1 MESLMPSER
10 WREQYETGLEPID
23 AQHRGLFEALDRLA
37 GALGSTAKG
46 RMDES
51 RVDEELAFI
60 AQHIIRHCQ
69 TEESLMKEMGFPGRL
84 AHAEQHLELI
94 HRARDLQYRRLKGQ
108 RVDLEVVAFLD
119 AWLDHHICESDLAY
133 VAYLKDHRGA

>member
-23 AQHRGLFEALDRLA
+23 AQHQELFEALDRLA
-37 GALGSTAKG
+37 GALGSAAED
-46 RMDES
+46 RVE
-51 RVDEELAFI
+51 RVDGELAFI
-60 AQHIIRHCQ
+60 VQHIIRHCQ

-94 HRARDLQYRRLKGQ
+94 HQARDLQYRRLKGQ
-108 RVDLEVVAFLD
+108 RVDLEVVALLG

-133 VAYLKDHRGA
+133 VAYLKNHQSA